1 MGPQRR
7 YHRTR
12 RGTFGGDYIFYQVVQ
27 PRHFLAALGELFDR
41 EKLAERFIC
50 VYDGKALR
58 GRPPYHPALM
68 FTMLF
73 LSFLFN
79 LSERMVGESQRTI
92 EDAASD
98 SLSMRCFLGLALDER
113 VPDRPRWGCSSAPYG
128 VQEAAGEVSCMD

>member
-12 RGTFGGDYIFYQVVQ
+12 RGTFWGDYIFCQVVK
-27 PRHFLAALGELFDR
+27 PRHFLVALGELFDW

-50 VYDGKALR
+50 VYDGEALR

-68 FTMLF
+68 FKMLF

-79 LSERMVGESQRTI
+79 LSERMVGESHRTI

-98 SLSMRCFLGLALDER
+98 SLSTRCFLGLALDER
-113 VPDRPRWGCSSAPYG
+113 VPDSTTPG
-128 VQEAAGEVSCMD
+128 VFECPIRGTRGGW